1 MGFKNNVKIG
11 ILGGGQ
17 LGKMLIQTA
26 LDFDFDIS
34 VLENDPHCPCA
45 AISGNFILGDIMD
58 FDTVY
63 NFGKTVDIITIEI
76 ENVNIEALRKLE
88 SEGKKVY
95 PQPEIVEKI
104 KDKTI
109 QKKFF
114 DDYNIPT
121 SAFFLVENKNDAIE
135 KIKSFPVV
143 NKIGVG
149 GYDGRGVQIIRNEAE
164 LEKVFDAKGIIEE
177 LINFEKELAVI
188 VARNPSGQIVAFP
201 VVEMVFHPEANLVE
215 YLFSPAN
222 INSEIEEKAKSIAK
236 SVAERFEIVGLLAV
250 EMFLTREGEIL
261 VNEVA
266 PRPHNSGHHTQKANL
281 ISQFDMHWRAILD
294 LPLLDLRPI
303 STAAM
308 VNILGEPGHEG
319 QVVIEGLDQILGIEG
334 VFPFFYGKKT
344 TKPFR
349 KMGHVTILES
359 NFEYLIEK
367 VNFVKDKLK
376 VISK

>member
-26 LDFDFDIS
+26 LDLDLDIS
-34 VLENDPHCPCA
+34 VLENDPNCPCA

-63 NFGKTVDIITIEI
+63 NFGKTADIITIEI
-76 ENVNIEALRKLE
+76 ENVNIEALKKLE

-114 DDYNIPT
+114 DDYKIPT
-121 SAFFLVENKNDAIE
+121 SAFFLVENKNDAIG

>member
-1 MGFKNNVKIG
+1 MGFKNNTKIG

-17 LGKMLIQTA
+17 LGKMLIQAA
-26 LDFDFDIS
+26 LDFDLDVS
-34 VLENDPHCPCA
+34 VLENDAHCPCA
-45 AISGNFILGDIMD
+45 GITRNFVLGDIMD

-63 NFGKTVDIITIEI
+63 NFGKTLDVITIEI
-76 ENVNIEALRKLE
+76 ENVNIEALKKLE
-88 SEGKKVY
+88 AEGKMVY
-95 PQPEIVEKI
+95 PQPAIVETI

-109 QKKFF
+109 QKQFF
-114 DDYNIPT
+114 ADHNIQT
-121 SAFFLVENKNDAIE
+121 SDLLLIENKEDAKN
-135 KIKSFPVV
+135 KIQSFPVV

-149 GYDGRGVQIIRNEAE
+149 GYDGRGVQIIRDSGDI
-164 LEKVFDAKGIIEE
+164 EKVFNANGIIEQ
-177 LINFEKELAVI
+177 LIDFEKELAVI
-188 VARNPSGQIVAFP
+188 VARNPSGSIVAFP

-222 INSEIEEKAKSIAK
+222 ISTDVEEKAKSIAK
-236 SVAERFEIVGLLAV
+236 TVAEKFGIVGLLAV
-250 EMFLTREGEIL
+250 EMFLTKDGQIL

-294 LPLLDLRPI
+294 LPLVDLKPV

-308 VNILGEPGHEG
+308 VNILGEPGYEG
-319 QVVIEGLDQILGIEG
+319 AVNIEGMDQILGIEG

-349 KMGHVTILES
+349 KMGHVTILDS
-359 NFEYLIEK
+359 NFDNLIEK
-367 VNFVKDKLK
+367 VNFVKDNLK